1 MKKFVINSDDEA
13 KIIVEGIYSD
23 LERRVKASPPDVCPV
38 TTAAVFLK
46 QCGSQT
52 CGKCAPCRIGLVKL
66 EAMIEDVL
74 DGDADLETID
84 IISQTARNIVD
95 SADCAIGIEAADM
108 VLRGT
113 LAFRDDFISHATG
126 RGCAVRERTP
136 IPCISRCPANVHIP
150 GYIALIREERY
161 ADAVRLIRKDNP
173 FPSVCGLI
181 CEHPCEKRC
190 RRSMVDDA
198 VNIRSLKRFA
208 CESAGDVPMMD
219 RAKLTGKKVAVVGG
233 GPSGLTTAYFLA
245 LMGHD
250 VTIYER
256 REKLGGMLRYGI
268 PSYRLPRETLD
279 KDIESILSIGIEAKL
294 GVALGEDITMEDLNE
309 NFDSIYLSIG
319 AHGSKRLG
327 IEGEDLEGVFSAVE
341 MLKGI
346 GDGNMPDFTD
356 KNVVVIGG
364 GNVAMDVTRT
374 AKRLGAS
381 RVTCVYR
388 RRKQDMTALEE
399 EIEGTIAEGCELLT
413 LHAPILIEN
422 DGAGNVKSLQVQ
434 RQMTAKIGKDGRPKP
449 AKVSSEDPRILP
461 ADIIISAIGQD
472 VEKALLASPGQA
484 VKTGSGVTVSGGD
497 CVSGPATVIL
507 AIAAGKKA
515 ALLIDKELG
524 FNHTIK
530 VDIEIPDA
538 IFQGNIACGRSN
550 VTERDAEDRIKD
562 FKGIEKGL
570 LKEEAIQETKRCL
583 RCDHYGFGELK
594 GGNL

>member
-1 MKKFVINSDDEA
+1 MRKFVITSDDEA
-13 KIIVEGIYSD
+13 QGIVEEIYSD
-23 LERRVKASPPDVCPV
+23 LERRLKASPPDVCPV

-52 CGKCAPCRIGLVKL
+52 CGKCVPCRIGLVRL
-66 EAMIEDVL
+66 EEMIEEIL
-74 DGDADLETID
+74 DGEADLKTID
-84 IISQTARNIVD
+84 IISQTAKNIVD

-113 LAFRDDFISHATG
+113 LAFRDDYISHALG
-126 RGCAVRERTP
+126 QGCVVRERTP
-136 IPCISRCPANVHIP
+136 IPCVSRCPANVNIP
-150 GYIALIREERY
+150 GYIALIRDGRY

-173 FPSVCGLI
+173 FPAVCGII

-198 VNIRSLKRFA
+198 INIRGLKRFA
-208 CESAGDVPMMD
+208 YENAGPVPMMGC
-219 RAKLTGKKVAVVGG
+219 AESTGKKVAVVGG
-233 GPSGLTTAYFLA
+233 GPSGLTTAYFLS

-268 PSYRLPRETLD
+268 PSYRLPREILD
-279 KDIESILSIGIEAKL
+279 DEINSILSVGIDAKL
-294 GVALGEDITMEDLNE
+294 GIALGEDITMDELS
-309 NFDSIYLSIG
+309 DSYDSVYLSIG
-319 AHGSKRLG
+319 AHGSKSLN
-327 IEGEDLEGVFSAVE
+327 IEGEGLEGVFSAVE

-346 GDGNMPDFTD
+346 GDENMPDFSG

-381 RVTCVYR
+381 KVTCVYR
-388 RRKQDMTALEE
+388 RRRQDMTALEE

-413 LHAPILIEN
+413 LHSPVSIEG
-422 DGAGNVKSLQVQ
+422 DESGKVIAFKVQ
-434 RQMTAKIGKDGRPKP
+434 RQMPSKVGRDGRPRP
-449 AKVSSEDPRILP
+449 ASVKTEDPKIIP
-461 ADIIISAIGQD
+461 ADVVISAIGQN
-472 VEKALLASPGQA
+472 VEKDLLASPGQA
-484 VKTGSGVTVSGGD
+484 VQTGLTVSGGD

-515 ALLIDKELG
+515 AQLIDKELG
-524 FNHTIK
+524 FNHEIK
-530 VDIEIPDA
+530 VDVEIPHA

-550 VTERDAEDRIKD
+550 VTERDAEERVKD
-562 FKGIEKGL
+562 FLGIENGL
-570 LKEEAIQETKRCL
+570 IMEEAMQEATRCL